1 VAKFETGNLNL
12 YEKVV
17 DLNIKFVI
25 SMTRLFVDH
34 KKHDCKTWILNVGSL
49 GGYFPLP
56 RKSVYSGSKS
66 FVINFSRALEIELAP
81 LNIQVS
87 VLCPGTVNTNYR
99 IRANNKAASWIGR
112 QSVMEANVVAR

>member
-1 VAKFETGNLNL
+1 
-12 YEKVV
+12 
-17 DLNIKFVI
+17 
-25 SMTRLFVDH
+25 MTRLFVDH